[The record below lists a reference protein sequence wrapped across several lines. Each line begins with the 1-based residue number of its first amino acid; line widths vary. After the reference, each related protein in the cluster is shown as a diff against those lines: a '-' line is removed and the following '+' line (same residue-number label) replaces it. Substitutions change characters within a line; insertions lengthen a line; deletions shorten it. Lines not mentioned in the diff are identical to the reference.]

1 MLRWILPA
9 ALILVLALAAWP
21 QAGDA
26 DEPPTVR
33 EVASDL
39 ISQCGSGMILADHDC
54 VGARN
59 MKATIQQLIDA
70 GRTKEEILDYFVA
83 SYGEGVLATPRKS
96 GFSLTAWVTPAVAVA
111 LGAVI
116 GVALTWAW
124 VRRRPVPP
132 GGEVPIAPSEGLDL
146 FEEQVDEELRLL
158 E

>member
-9 ALILVLALAAWP
+9 ALILALVLAAWP

-59 MKATIQQLIDA
+59 MKATIQQLIDE
-70 GRTKEEILDYFVA
+70 GRTKGEILDYFVA
-83 SYGEGVLATPRKS
+83 GYGEGVLATPRKS

-111 LGAVI
+111 VGAVI

-132 GGEVPIAPSEGLDL
+132 GAEVPTAPSEDLDL
-146 FEEQVDEELRLL
+146 FEERVDEELRLL